1 LTIFASGY
9 TDNDYMRLSE
19 SSFQEIKTLLT
30 EVINGFRRPQEQS
43 VVTDIHIM
51 PVRETGEVT
60 ISDDDNDLATTC
72 LSDLVEIPE
81 EDFYQVME
89 KALRSI
95 LKEIDS
101 NQPLEDL
108 AIWKPFSFVLVDD
121 DRETVAELMLFDE
134 DNTLLSQ
141 SLMQGLDEEL
151 DGFLKQLLSD

>member
-1 LTIFASGY
+1 
-9 TDNDYMRLSE
+9 MRLSE
-19 SSFQEIKTLLT
+19 SSFQGIKTLIYEALN
-30 EVINGFRRPQEQS
+30 EFRRPQEQS

-51 PVRETGEVT
+51 PIRETGEVT
-60 ISDDDNDLATTC
+60 ISDDDRDLATTQ
-72 LSDLVEIPE
+72 LPDLAEIPE

-89 KALRSI
+89 KALRRI
-95 LKEIDS
+95 LKDIDAE
-101 NQPLEDL
+101 QPLENL

-151 DGFLKQLLSD
+151 DAFLKNLLAE

>member
-1 LTIFASGY
+1 
-9 TDNDYMRLSE
+9 MRLSE
-19 SSFQEIKTLLT
+19 SSFQQLKALIGEALN
-30 EVINGFRRPQEQS
+30 EFRRPQEQS

-51 PVRETGEVT
+51 PIRETGDVT
-60 ISDDDNDLATTC
+60 ISDDDRDLATVR

-81 EDFYQVME
+81 EDFYPVME
-89 KALRSI
+89 KALRRI
-95 LKEIDS
+95 LKDID
-101 NQPLEDL
+101 QVDPLENL

-151 DGFLKQLLSD
+151 DSFLKDLLAE

>member
-1 LTIFASGY
+1 
-9 TDNDYMRLSE
+9 MRLSE
-19 SSFQEIKTLLT
+19 SSFQEIKSLIKEALN
-30 EVINGFRRPQEQS
+30 EFHRPQEQA

-51 PVRETGEVT
+51 PIRETGEVT
-60 ISDDDNDLATTC
+60 VSDDDRDLATTR

-89 KALRSI
+89 KALRRI
-95 LKEIDS
+95 LQDIDARE
-101 NQPLEDL
+101 PLENL

-141 SLMQGLDEEL
+141 GLMQGLDEEL
-151 DGFLKQLLSD
+151 DKFLKDLLSE

>member
-1 LTIFASGY
+1 
-9 TDNDYMRLSE
+9 MRLSE
-19 SSFQEIKTLLT
+19 SSFQGIKTLIVDALK
-30 EVINGFRRPQEQS
+30 EFQRPQEQS

-51 PVRETGEVT
+51 PIRETGEVT
-60 ISDDDNDLATTC
+60 VSDDDRDLVTTQLPDLA
-72 LSDLVEIPE
+72 EIPE

-89 KALRSI
+89 KALRRI
-95 LKEIDS
+95 LKDIDEV
-101 NQPLEDL
+101 QPLENL

-151 DGFLKQLLSD
+151 DSFLKDLLAE

>member
-1 LTIFASGY
+1 
-9 TDNDYMRLSE
+9 MRLSE
-19 SSFQEIKTLLT
+19 SSFQQLKALIGEALS
-30 EVINGFRRPQEQS
+30 EFRRPQEQS

-51 PVRETGEVT
+51 PIRETGDVT
-60 ISDDDNDLATTC
+60 ISDDDRDLATVR

-89 KALRSI
+89 KALRRI
-95 LKEIDS
+95 LKDID
-101 NQPLEDL
+101 QVDPLENL

-151 DGFLKQLLSD
+151 DSFLKDLLAD

>member
-1 LTIFASGY
+1 
-9 TDNDYMRLSE
+9 MRLSE
-19 SSFQEIKTLLT
+19 SSFQGIKALLN
-30 EVINGFRRPQEQS
+30 EAVNEFRRPQEQS

-51 PVRETGEVT
+51 PIRETGEVT
-60 ISDDDNDLATTC
+60 VSDDDRDLVSTR

-81 EDFYQVME
+81 ENFYEVME
-89 KALRSI
+89 KALRRI
-95 LKEIDS
+95 LKDIDEAE
-101 NQPLEDL
+101 PLENL

-151 DGFLKQLLSD
+151 DSFLKKLLSD

>member
-1 LTIFASGY
+1 
-9 TDNDYMRLSE
+9 MRLSE
-19 SSFQEIKTLLT
+19 SSFQQLKALIGEALN
-30 EVINGFRRPQEQS
+30 EFRRPQEQS

-51 PVRETGEVT
+51 PIRETGDVT
-60 ISDDDNDLATTC
+60 ISDDDRDLATVR

-89 KALRSI
+89 KALRRI
-95 LKEIDS
+95 LKDID
-101 NQPLEDL
+101 QVDPLENL

-121 DRETVAELMLFDE
+121 DRETVDELMLFDE

-151 DGFLKQLLSD
+151 DSFLKDLLAE

>member
-1 LTIFASGY
+1 
-9 TDNDYMRLSE
+9 MRLSE

-30 EVINGFRRPQEQS
+30 GVINGFRNPQEQS

-60 ISDDDNDLATTC
+60 VSDDDRDLATAQ
-72 LSDLVEIPE
+72 LSDLAEIPE

-89 KALRSI
+89 KALRHI
-95 LKEIDS
+95 LKEIDAE
-101 NQPLEDL
+101 NPLENL

-134 DNTLLSQ
+134 DNALLSQ

-151 DGFLKQLLSD
+151 DSFLKDLLSE

>member
-1 LTIFASGY
+1 
-9 TDNDYMRLSE
+9 MRLSE

-30 EVINGFRRPQEQS
+30 GVINEFRRPSEQA

-51 PVRETGEVT
+51 PIRETGDVT
-60 ISDDDNDLATTC
+60 VSDDDHDLATTR
-72 LSDLVEIPE
+72 LADLVEIPE

-89 KALRSI
+89 MALRRI
-95 LKEIDS
+95 LKDIDAE
-101 NQPLEDL
+101 QPLENL

-151 DGFLKQLLSD
+151 DSFLKDLLAE